1 MHLIFFDD
9 VLDEVPKRVV
19 LVALT
24 PHELVEVGLEQRA
37 RCAEPLLV
45 SMLALL
51 PHALDVVGAGAGV
64 WVHKVLLVVHPDVIL
79 AQLVEIGVRRP
90 AVSYN

>member
-1 MHLIFFDD
+1 MLDD
-9 VLDEVPKRVV
+9 VIKRVV

-24 PHELVEVGLEQRA
+24 PHELVEVNLKQLA

-51 PHALDVVGAGAGV
+51 PHALDVVGARGGV
-64 WVHKVLLVVHPDVIL
+64 WVNEVLLVVHPDV
-79 AQLVEIGVRRP
+79 LV
-90 AVSYN
+90 A